1 MSRTFQYP
9 FFALLLTLAALI
21 LPPSAA
27 AAGAARPGPVGM
39 LISREILPYIR
50 MVNSLEERLE
60 SDSVRI
66 YLDQA
71 GKPYSQNSR
80 FQELRPDDFSVMVAV
95 GPEALALLLER
106 RWPGTLLYSMVLN
119 PEQFDWGETAGH
131 GISLNLD
138 PWRQLN
144 AINRVLPGIA
154 RLGVIFNP
162 DKNRRWF
169 DRARTVMTLIRG
181 LELVPLEVRR
191 RTEISGLFTPPGPK
205 VDAILFIPDQTVI
218 SRSIITWVI
227 KESLRLGIAT
237 CGFNRFFHESG
248 AALSF
253 VIDYERIGAEMAAMA
268 RAVITGQEVTSGGP
282 PFTIIMNRKV
292 LESLDLEPAAVLD
305 ETVVVE

>member
-1 MSRTFQYP
+1 M
-9 FFALLLTLAALI
+9 
-21 LPPSAA
+21 LPPRAA
-27 AAGAARPGPVGM
+27 AAGFAATTAAEPVGI
-39 LISREILPYIR
+39 LISREILPYMR
-50 MVNSLEERLE
+50 MVTSMERRLE
-60 SDSVRI
+60 TDSVRI

-80 FQELRPDDFSVMVAV
+80 FQELRPDDFSVIVAV

-106 RWPGTLLYSMVLN
+106 RWPGTLLYAMVLD
-119 PEQFDWGETAGH
+119 PEQFDWGKTKGY

-138 PWRQLN
+138 PWRQLKI
-144 AINRVLPGIA
+144 INQVLPDIE

-169 DRARTVMTLIRG
+169 ERARTVMTLIRG
-181 LELVPLEVRR
+181 LALVPLEVRHR
-191 RTEISGLFTPPGPK
+191 AEIPGLFTPPGPQ

-218 SRSIITWVI
+218 SRSIITYVI

-253 VIDYERIGAEMAAMA
+253 VIDYEAIGIEMAAKV
-268 RAVITGQEVTSGGP
+268 RAVIAGQGVSSDEGP
-282 PFTIIMNRKV
+282 PFTVLMNRKV
-292 LESLDLEPAAVLD
+292 LDSLKLKPKLKPAAGID
-305 ETVVVE
+305 AKVVVE